1 MGAMQ
6 GTKVYKEIL
15 TSMRYLSFRL
25 LLFEP
30 IPEVDLEKNKRALGR
45 ASVLKDLKRSPN
57 NNPAN

>member
-15 TSMRYLSFRL
+15 TSMRYLSFG

-30 IPEVDLEKNKRALGR
+30 IPEIDLEKDKRALGR
-45 ASVLKDLKRSPN
+45 ASDLNDLKRSPN
-57 NNPAN
+57 SNPEN